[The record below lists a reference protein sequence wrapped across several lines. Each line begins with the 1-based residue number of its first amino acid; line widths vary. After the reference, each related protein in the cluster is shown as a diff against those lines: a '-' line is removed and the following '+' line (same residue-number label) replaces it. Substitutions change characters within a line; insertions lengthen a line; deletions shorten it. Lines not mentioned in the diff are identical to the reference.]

1 MRLTNE
7 GIRGMPA
14 YDKDFRQANSPWLWA
29 GTRTLDGTISPWS
42 DAPLGSIYILIVT
55 DTSAAFYTR
64 QGASDAT
71 ASWVTVPITGTAL
84 DLNGLADGLILDA
97 DGDTTISADTE
108 DTINF
113 EINGA
118 DDFQMTANTFTSLSG
133 STIKTNTIAETTS
146 GSGVTIDEALIKDG
160 GIVCKDAAVL
170 EVDTI
175 NEATTAAGV
184 TVDGVL
190 IKDTTV
196 DLNGTADALILD
208 ADGDTTISAPTANQ
222 IDIEINNADDFT
234 FTANTFTALS
244 GSTIATNTIAET
256 TAESGVT
263 IDGVKLKDGTL
274 GVTNSAQA
282 GTNEVQSITVD
293 ATGGTFTVTYSGQ
306 TTAALDWNITAAA
319 LQTALAGLSSVGEGH
334 VVVTGGPGATA
345 PLVCTFQGA
354 LGSTDLGAMT
364 TGAGSLTGGAG
375 TATVAEDV
383 KGVAAALTGPLTKKL
398 QIFDATGASL
408 GYVALYDVIT

>member
-55 DTSAAFYTR
+55 DKSSAFYVR
-64 QGASDAT
+64 VAAADAT
-71 ASWVTVPITGTAL
+71 ASWANLPAATA
-84 DLNGLADGLILDA
+84 
-97 DGDTTISADTE
+97 
-108 DTINF
+108 
-113 EINGA
+113 
-118 DDFQMTANTFTSLSG
+118 SL
-133 STIKTNTIAETTS
+133 
-146 GSGVTIDEALIKDG
+146 GVTIHGVRLYDGHVIAGDGKNVYADHIVEAEDG
-160 GIVCKDAAVL
+160 H
-170 EVDTI
+170 
-175 NEATTAAGV
+175 GV
-184 TVDGVL
+184 NV
-190 IKDTTV
+190 
-196 DLNGTADALILD
+196 
-208 ADGDTTISAPTANQ
+208 
-222 IDIEINNADDFT
+222 
-234 FTANTFTALS
+234 
-244 GSTIATNTIAET
+244 
-256 TAESGVT
+256 
-263 IDGVKLKDGTL
+263 DGVKLKDGTL

-306 TTAALDWNITAAA
+306 TTAALNWNITAAA
-319 LQTALAGLSSVGEGH
+319 LQTALAGLSSVGAGH

-408 GYVALYDVIT
+408 GYVALYDAIT